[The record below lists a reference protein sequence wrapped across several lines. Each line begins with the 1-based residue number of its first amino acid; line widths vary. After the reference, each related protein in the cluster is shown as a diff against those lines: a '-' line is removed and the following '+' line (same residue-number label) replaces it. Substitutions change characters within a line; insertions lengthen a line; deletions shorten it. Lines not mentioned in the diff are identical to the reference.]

1 MLGSWTAV
9 DPATGIREVLTVTPE
24 AITFGAAA
32 PPIPYRVAPAGEW
45 SDGQGPAAEAE
56 DGDALSLYLADG
68 EPPARFTFFDDANAQ
83 LSLPGGP
90 TIALARKAPNA
101 VHGDPER
108 AGPAGPA
115 RGP

>member
-32 PPIPYRVAPAGEW
+32 PPIPYHVAPAGEW

-56 DGDALSLYLADG
+56 DGDALSLHPPDG
-68 EPPARFTFFDDANAQ
+68 EQPARSPFFHAANDK
-83 LSLPGGP
+83 P
-90 TIALARKAPNA
+90 R
-101 VHGDPER
+101 
-108 AGPAGPA
+108 GPAGPRPETR
-115 RGP
+115 RGGKEG